1 MSEQQEQQPV
11 ILTIDDQEYDVNEL
25 GNDSKVHYVE
35 VVNLRKQL
43 GELQNQIAAAQQ
55 QSINLQVV
63 LGFRENALRESIEV
77 VEEVEPEADC
87 RIMAQTHASKALQRI
102 ETHEREC
109 ALRYESIKERLD
121 SGSQRFDKLERMI
134 WGIYPVMITSLIAI
148 VGLVLTQ

>member
-1 MSEQQEQQPV
+1 MQARR
-11 ILTIDDQEYDVNEL
+11 YNE
-25 GNDSKVHYVE
+25 
-35 VVNLRKQL
+35 
-43 GELQNQIAAAQQ
+43 
-55 QSINLQVV
+55 
-63 LGFRENALRESIEV
+63 
-77 VEEVEPEADC
+77 
-87 RIMAQTHASKALQRI
+87 I